1 MTMWPR
7 SGRAVPA
14 GTAQVARAA
23 FPKGCLAMRIRDAL
37 GELFEDVEFAGL
49 FAVRG
54 RPAVSPARLALVL
67 VLQFAEG
74 LSDRQAAD
82 AVRGRIDWKYALG
95 LELTDTGFDASV
107 LSEFRARL
115 VTGAA
120 AEQLLH
126 RMLDRLRERGLLVRG
141 GRQRTDATHV
151 LAAVRK
157 LNRLELVTET
167 LRAALEALATA
178 APRWL
183 QEVVPDQWYERY
195 GQRARDW
202 RLPKAEAA
210 RAALAVTVGT
220 DGFALLEAVYAAEA
234 PGWLRQVPAVQ
245 TLRLLWIQQYY
256 RDRNG
261 LRWRGKGEL
270 PPGALAIGSPYDT
283 QARYG
288 IKRGMGW
295 RGYKAHFTET
305 CEPDRPHL
313 IVHVATTMA
322 ATADVDTVAARHT
335 DLASADL
342 LPDEHLVDAGYVSV
356 DHILAARANHNVDLI
371 GPLPP
376 DSGWQARGE
385 GGFDLSRFRIDW
397 DRKQVTCPNGK
408 TSRNWHDSRSR
419 QGLPIVQVS
428 FRGPDC
434 TLCPDRARCTRSP
447 TSARGLTFRPRV
459 QYEAQRLLRAEQATD
474 AWQERYGHRSGV
486 EGTIAQA
493 SRRGDLHHARYR
505 GLAKTHLQ
513 HVLTALALNL
523 VRFDAWLTGTPLG
536 GSWASRLT
544 RLRPTPSPV

>member
-115 VTGAA
+115 VTGDA

-151 LAAVRK
+151 LAAVRE

-210 RAALAVTVGT
+210 RAALAVTVG
-220 DGFALLEAVYAAEA
+220 FALLEAVYAAEA
-234 PGWLRQVPAVQ
+234 PGWLRQVPAVP

-313 IVHVATTMA
+313 IVHVATTVA

-356 DHILAARANHNVDLI
+356 DHILAARADHNVDLI

-419 QGLPIVQVS
+419 QGLPIVQVR

-434 TLCPDRARCTRSP
+434 TPCPDRARCTRSP

-474 AWQERYGHRSGV
+474 VWQERYGHRSGV

-544 RLRPTPSPV
+544 RLRPAPSPV